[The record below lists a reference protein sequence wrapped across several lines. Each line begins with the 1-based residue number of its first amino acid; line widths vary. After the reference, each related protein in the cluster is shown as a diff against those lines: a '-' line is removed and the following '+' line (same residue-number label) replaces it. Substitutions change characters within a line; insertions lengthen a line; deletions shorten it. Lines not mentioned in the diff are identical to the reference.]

1 MHKVESNDVSWRVFS
16 IDDAKII
23 EMENNCKN
31 VWLKTGVASAGGII
45 FFHEGHLETTFALR
59 NSTNNQAE
67 AYALLQGL
75 LSVNEARVKTLIAIN
90 GSSMIINLMTSK
102 KTPTD
107 SKLAFL
113 IAWIQK
119 EVCKF
124 QKVSF
129 L

>member
-1 MHKVESNDVSWRVFS
+1 LKHH
-16 IDDAKII
+16 AKDH
-23 EMENNCKN
+23 
-31 VWLKTGVASAGGII
+31 SAVKQLTTIRGGKCRGII

-129 L
+129 F